1 MSRASQR
8 QERRRLRAATRR
20 RRRHLGVRR
29 TPASVQHLARRV
41 GDSAYAARDAGAR
54 AVSGDRPLVLA
65 LIGLLA
71 LGAVMLSG
79 PLQRYM
85 DGHDRVEL
93 LQEKV
98 QALQAENQTLQQRK
112 QDLQDPDKV
121 EQLAREQLDMIYP
134 GEVPYA
140 IVPPPDDRP
149 QITDPSPQTTDSGPW
164 YERAWHAVT
173 DVFR

>member
-1 MSRASQR
+1 MSRATQR
-8 QERRRLRAATRR
+8 QERQRLRSASRR
-20 RRRHLGVRR
+20 RRRRLGMPRTPEGVRR
-29 TPASVQHLARRV
+29 VARRV
-41 GDSAYAARDAGAR
+41 GDTASAARGAGAR
-54 AVSGDRPLVLA
+54 AVSGDRPLVLG
-65 LIGLLA
+65 LVGLLV

-85 DGHDRVEL
+85 DGHGRVEL
-93 LQEKV
+93 LQHKL
-98 QALQAENQTLQQRK
+98 QALDAENQSLAQRK

-140 IVPPPDDRP
+140 IIPPKDDRP
-149 QITDPSPQTTDSGPW
+149 QITTPAPPPEQSEPW
-164 YERAWHAVT
+164 YTRAWQAVT